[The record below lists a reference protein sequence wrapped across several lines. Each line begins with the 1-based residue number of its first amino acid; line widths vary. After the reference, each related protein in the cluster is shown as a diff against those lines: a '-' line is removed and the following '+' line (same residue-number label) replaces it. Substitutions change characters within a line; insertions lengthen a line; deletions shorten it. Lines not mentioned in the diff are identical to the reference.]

1 MANVNL
7 KLLHTFLLAAE
18 RESFRKA
25 ADATNRSPSAVSL
38 QIRELE
44 EQIGVSLFI
53 RTPQRVVLTQEGQ
66 TLLAQVRRTVTDVH
80 TVLDQLTDIA
90 QRKRGHIVIACAP
103 TLASSRMPNILA
115 TFKLRY
121 PSSVVGVR
129 EVATAEGLELLVN
142 ERVQFFVGPSI
153 PDMADFEFD
162 SIVRDPFIACVP
174 ANFDQGDKDLS
185 ISHLLSIPLILL
197 NPATATRG
205 TIDRIARTLGIELHP
220 QYEVQN
226 AITAIAIAAAGLGVA
241 VVPEGA
247 LLQTGLGQFRVI
259 PISDAGAHRDVGI
272 ITRRGL
278 ALHPHAEQ
286 LIKLIRANFKKMR

>member
-1 MANVNL
+1 MANINL

-44 EQIGVSLFI
+44 EQIGVRLFI
-53 RTPQRVVLTQEGQ
+53 RTPQRVILTQEGQ
-66 TLLAQVRRTVTDVH
+66 TLLTQVRRTVTDVSE
-80 TVLDQLTDIA
+80 VLDQLVDIA

-115 TFKLRY
+115 TFKLRF

-129 EVATAEGLELLVN
+129 EVATEAALELLSN
-142 ERVQFFVGPSI
+142 EKVEFFVGPSI
-153 PDMADFEFD
+153 PDMADFDFD
-162 SIVRDPFIACVP
+162 FIVRDPLIACVP
-174 ANFDQGDKDLS
+174 AAFDRGQKDIS
-185 ISHLLSIPLILL
+185 ISELVSVPLILL
-197 NPATATRG
+197 NVATATRG
-205 TIDRIARTLGIELHP
+205 TVDRIAKGFGIELQA

-226 AITAIAIAAAGLGVA
+226 AITSIAIAASGLGVA
-241 VVPEGA
+241 IVPKGA
-247 LLQTGLGQFRVI
+247 LLQATMGQFRVV
-259 PISDAGAHRDVGI
+259 PVSDEDAYREVGI

-278 ALHPHAEQ
+278 ALHPHAQQ
-286 LIKLIRANFKKMR
+286 LIKLIRANLQKPL